1 MCSFPMKS
9 LSNLH
14 PPYSFFL
21 FFLFFLLLFIVCCLL
36 FLLGVFRCKSNECCE
51 TYEHCV
57 SCCLGNSQVEDY
69 MKSPSVYR
77 VALHPETGSYEK
89 RWDYCSGQCRTNPLS
104 TISENRYKDS
114 FHFCYSKYPLP
125 ENNYLKL
132 PKDLKVETAMRGQ
145 DCDTACAVKGMR
157 CAPEHFEKINLCEI
171 IAEYTGFRC
180 RFCKINSKGAISGG
194 PAVQHTP
201 GVNEMFDG
209 NCIQNKD
216 VRSFRCNQNVVEAYN
231 RICPCMDN

>member
-1 MCSFPMKS
+1 
-9 LSNLH
+9 
-14 PPYSFFL
+14 
-21 FFLFFLLLFIVCCLL
+21 
-36 FLLGVFRCKSNECCE
+36 
-51 TYEHCV
+51 
-57 SCCLGNSQVEDY
+57 